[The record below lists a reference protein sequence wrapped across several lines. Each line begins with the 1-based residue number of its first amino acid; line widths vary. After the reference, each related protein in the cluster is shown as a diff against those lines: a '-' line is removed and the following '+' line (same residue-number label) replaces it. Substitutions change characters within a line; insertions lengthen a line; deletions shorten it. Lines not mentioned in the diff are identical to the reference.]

1 MNATSDFTNPLSKL
15 NDDRVNDEDCNEE
28 LYREILVSSQNRYS
42 HPDYNGNGG
51 QLDTSQNQQFH

>member
-1 MNATSDFTNPLSKL
+1 MNATSEFTSPLSKL
-15 NDDRVNDEDCNEE
+15 HDERMHDEDCNEE

-51 QLDTSQNQQFH
+51 QLDTS